1 MLAAFKVL
9 LICSLEI
16 VDVWK
21 ITAQRFSQ
29 NSPTHVGLRVSEVQ
43 GMVWYLH
50 RLANLYFVPKPKREH
65 WSKSPHLFL
74 QEPKWI
80 ACWSGKTMDNGEMV
94 KCGTHTCWRVPAWG
108 EHPFERQKKKER
120 KILLKK
126 YRKQILVVTL
136 LQCLSHNLSP
146 NHTRES
152 EEERLLIDSL
162 SGPSVDFIP
171 DSSVIYRD
179 RQRLSLTACS
189 AFWNTLTVTSPATL
203 RSGTHAENAG
213 YVITLNVTLSEHT
226 RLKLELLMFL
236 GDLKWIW
243 KISTTCAWEE
253 NNSNKES
260 GCCVLVVRHF
270 YLGLCINP

>member
-1 MLAAFKVL
+1 MWNTYL
-9 LICSLEI
+9 LKGPSMGWTSIWEA
-16 VDVWK
+16 K
-21 ITAQRFSQ
+21 
-29 NSPTHVGLRVSEVQ
+29 E
-43 GMVWYLH
+43 
-50 RLANLYFVPKPKREH
+50 KRE
-65 WSKSPHLFL
+65 
-74 QEPKWI
+74 
-80 ACWSGKTMDNGEMV
+80 
-94 KCGTHTCWRVPAWG
+94 
-108 EHPFERQKKKER
+108 KE
-120 KILLKK
+120 IIKK

-171 DSSVIYRD
+171 DCSVIYRD

-236 GDLKWIW
+236 AIW
-243 KISTTCAWEE
+243 NEFGKFPPPELEKKTTAT
-253 NNSNKES
+253 KK
-260 GCCVLVVRHF
+260 VDVV
-270 YLGLCINP
+270 G